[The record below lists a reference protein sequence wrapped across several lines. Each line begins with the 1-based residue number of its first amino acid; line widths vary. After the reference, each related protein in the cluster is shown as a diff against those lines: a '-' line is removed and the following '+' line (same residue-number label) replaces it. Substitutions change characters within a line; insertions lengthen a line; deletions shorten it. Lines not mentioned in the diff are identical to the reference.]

1 MEYFSWRELS
11 TGTTDELNNL
21 LLNNNPHGR
30 TNKGTKDKAIKKFG
44 RNLVIGCI
52 AAFILYI
59 VIYRLRLL
67 DSFLPL

>member
-1 MEYFSWRELS
+1 MEEP
-11 TGTTDELNNL
+11 TKEQKDE
-21 LLNNNPHGR
+21 
-30 TNKGTKDKAIKKFG
+30 AIKKFG